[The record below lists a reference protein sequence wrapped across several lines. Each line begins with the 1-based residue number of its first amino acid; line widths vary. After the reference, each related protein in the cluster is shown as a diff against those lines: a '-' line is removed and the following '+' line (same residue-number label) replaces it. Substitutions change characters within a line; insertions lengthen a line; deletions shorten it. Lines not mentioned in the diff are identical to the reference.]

1 MVVAMAVAA
10 AAAAMAV
17 AAAAAA
23 KLLPRIC
30 REALWSPYDLLKTC
44 VGVPD
49 VAVYT
54 FNPSPW

>member
-1 MVVAMAVAA
+1 MVVEAAGVVVVVAA
-10 AAAAMAV
+10 AG
-17 AAAAAA
+17 AAAA

-30 REALWSPYDLLKTC
+30 REAMWIPYDLLKKC